1 MQTKKEFRYFT
12 IFNHQ
17 KEEAYL
23 RQRHNEG
30 WKFTKVNWFG
40 VYHFEKCEPED
51 VVYQLDYNK
60 QRTENLAE
68 YILMFEDCGWEYL
81 QEYAEYSYFRK
92 PALEMNGEEEIFS
105 DDDSRVAMMGRVFKG
120 RMIPLIVLFCLFV
133 MNFVLAWRSLT
144 YTGLTSAYIV
154 MAIYGIIILIYIAVF
169 IRFAV
174 HYYRA
179 KNSIK
184 K

>member
-23 RQRHNEG
+23 RRRHNEG
-30 WKFTKVNWFG
+30 WKFAKVSGFG
-40 VYHFEKCEPED
+40 MYHFEKCEPQD

-60 QRTENLAE
+60 VGLAHHAE
-68 YILMFEDCGWEYL
+68 YVKMFEDCGWEYL

-92 PALEMNGEEEIFS
+92 PAAEMNGEEEIFS
-105 DDDSRVAMMGRVFKG
+105 DPASKEEMMARVFKG
-120 RMIPLIVLFCLFV
+120 RLVPILIIFCLLLIPS
-133 MNFVLAWRSLT
+133 FVLQ
-144 YTGLTSAYIV
+144 
-154 MAIYGIIILIYIAVF
+154 AINGEPFMMVVDGVILLLYIAFF

-174 HYYRA
+174 AYYRV
-179 KNSIK
+179 KNRRK
-184 K
+184 